1 MCKISVI
8 VPVYNAEEFLL
19 ETLSSIQLQSIQ
31 DIEIV
36 CVDDGS
42 KDNSAKIIKEKQRE
56 DCRIRYEY
64 QLNQGAGVARN
75 RGIEISNGEFIAFMD
90 ADDSYPNVYALENL
104 YTAAIENK
112 ALVCGGSAQRADTK
126 LDCDGKRVFRSDGYI
141 WFEDYQFDFLFA
153 RFIFKRCFVNDYDIR
168 FPNLR
173 IYEDP
178 IFLTKAL
185 ICAGK
190 FYAINEYVYLCSG
203 SHQVH
208 NMNLQKTKDY
218 LIGVMEELKISSQYQ
233 LRDLHRIAFERLE
246 KEASYYVEQHL
257 YSGDVKLLS
266 LLLNANSAIDK
277 NLIGLNQDYVLPPII
292 SLWNAGNN
300 YMKLR
305 NLKLVQWILH
315 LMNK

>member
-8 VPVYNAEEFLL
+8 VPVYNAEEFLS
-19 ETLSSIQLQSIQ
+19 ETLSSIQSQSIQ

-42 KDNSAKIIKEKQRE
+42 KDNSAKIIKEKQKR

-64 QLNQGAGVARN
+64 QLNQGAGGARN
-75 RGIEISNGEFIAFMD
+75 RGIEISKGEFIAFMD
-90 ADDSYPNVYALENL
+90 ADDSYPNVYTLENL

-112 ALVCGGSAQRADTK
+112 ALVCGGSAQSVDTK
-126 LDCDGKRVFRSDGYI
+126 LDSDGKRVFQSNGYI
-141 WFEDYQFDFLFA
+141 RFEDYQFDFLFA
-153 RFIFKRCFVNDYDIR
+153 RFIFKRCFVNTYNIK

-173 IYEDP
+173 VYEDP
-178 IFLTKAL
+178 IFLIKAL
-185 ICAGK
+185 IHADK

-208 NMNLQKTKDY
+208 NMNLEKTKDY
-218 LIGVMEELKISSQYQ
+218 LIGVTEELRISSKYQ
-233 LRDLHRIAFERLE
+233 LGELHRIAFERLE
-246 KEASYYVEQHL
+246 KEAGYYVEQHL
-257 YSGDVKLLS
+257 YSGDIELLS
-266 LLLNANSAIDK
+266 LLLNANSAIDRK
-277 NLIGLNQDYVLPPII
+277 LIGLDQDYVLPTII

-315 LMNK
+315 LMKK